1 MAEGTKKLYR
11 SNDNR
16 WLAGVC
22 GGVAEYFDVDPTL
35 IRVLFI
41 LFSFVVG
48 GGLIVYLILWLVI
61 PLAPDVDAPQPV
73 EGDIVKCCGS
83 TLNQRRLPEPLK

>member
-11 SNDNR
+11 SNDDR

-22 GGVAEYFDVDPTL
+22 GGIAEYFNLDPTL

-41 LFSFVVG
+41 LFGLIVG
-48 GGLIVYLILWLVI
+48 GGLIIYLILWLVI
-61 PLAPDVDAPQPV
+61 PQAPADAVQDPV
-73 EGDIVKCCGS
+73 E
-83 TLNQRRLPEPLK
+83 EPAEQE

>member
-11 SNDNR
+11 SNDDR

-22 GGVAEYFDVDPTL
+22 GGIAEYFDLDPTL

-41 LFSFVVG
+41 LFGFVVG
-48 GGLIVYLILWLVI
+48 GGLIIYLLLWLI
-61 PLAPDVDAPQPV
+61 MPPGPDVDAPQPV
-73 EGDIVKCCGS
+73 E
-83 TLNQRRLPEPLK
+83 EPGGEE

>member
-73 EGDIVKCCGS
+73 E
-83 TLNQRRLPEPLK
+83 EPGGEE